1 MRSRREVPLYKE
13 KRIGVVVPAYNEER
27 FIEDVVMTMPSFVDA
42 IFVVDDASTDR
53 TPAIL
58 AGLDEP
64 RLSVIRHE
72 RNRGAGAAMLT
83 GYKKA
88 CGENTDV
95 VVIMAGDGQ
104 MDPAILESI
113 IDPVCAG
120 AADYCKGDRLSRA
133 GDSRAMPPWRRFG
146 NTLLTFIIKVASG
159 YHHINDPLN
168 GYTAATRE
176 ALLRLDL
183 DRVESGYAF
192 ETDLLI
198 KFSAAGVRTVNV
210 AMPARYGAEK
220 SKIKYPKFIV
230 YTSWVILRDFIW
242 RLAVQRRNKRLV
254 ESHEGELSYVKSSG
268 DRRWSDGRESRP
280 DIY

>member
-1 MRSRREVPLYKE
+1 MYKE

-27 FIEDVVMTMPSFVDA
+27 FIADVVMTMPSFVDA
-42 IFVVDDASTDR
+42 IYVVDDASRDR
-53 TPAIL
+53 TPEIL
-58 AGLDEP
+58 ANLQEP

-88 CGENTDV
+88 CEENTDV

-104 MDPAILESI
+104 MDPAILERI
-113 IDPVCAG
+113 IDPVCTG

-183 DRVESGYAF
+183 DRVEPGYAF

-198 KFSAAGVRTVNV
+198 KFSAAGVRAVNV
-210 AMPARYGAEK
+210 AMPARYGSEK

-242 RLAVQRRNKRLV
+242 RLAVQRRNKRPV
-254 ESHEGELSYVKSSG
+254 KSQEKELSYVESSG

>member
-1 MRSRREVPLYKE
+1 MYKE

-27 FIEDVVMTMPSFVDA
+27 FIADVVRTMPPFVDA
-42 IFVVDDASTDR
+42 IFVVDDASRDR
-53 TPAIL
+53 TSEIL
-58 AGLDEP
+58 AGLCKP
-64 RLSVIRHE
+64 RLTVIRHE

-88 CGENTDV
+88 CQESMDV

-104 MDPAILESI
+104 MDPAILEQI
-113 IDPVCAG
+113 IDPVCDG
-120 AADYCKGDRLSRA
+120 LADYCKGDRLSRA
-133 GDSRAMPPWRRFG
+133 GDSRSMPPLRRFG
-146 NTLLTFIIKVASG
+146 NTLLTYIIKVASG
-159 YHHINDPLN
+159 YRHINDPLN

-183 DRVESGYAF
+183 DRVEPGYAF

-198 KFSAAGVRTVNV
+198 KFNAAGVRAMNV
-210 AMPARYGAEK
+210 PMPARYGAEK
-220 SKIKYPKFIV
+220 SKIRYHKFIL
-230 YTSWVILRDFIW
+230 YTSWVILRDYIW
-242 RLAVQRRNKRLV
+242 RLSVQRRGRRGADSR
-254 ESHEGELSYVKSSG
+254 ERGLSYVESSG